1 MGVVNAEQDIAE
13 VLSDGKSCSID
24 PSCHVCGDVAVV
36 ANVTLANQRW
46 LGQLLNQ
53 TWKPMLGRNCA
64 ACFLKLPSALRFK
77 RSANSV
83 HSMGLSVDGS
93 DALIARQ
100 FF

>member
-53 TWKPMLGRNCA
+53 TWKKLRCLLPQTTERTEVQKERELRSLHGAIGRW
-64 ACFLKLPSALRFK
+64 
-77 RSANSV
+77 V
-83 HSMGLSVDGS
+83 GW

>member
-46 LGQLLNQ
+46 LGQLLNPKPE
-53 TWKPMLGRNCA
+53 TWKKLR
-64 ACFLKLPSALRFK
+64 CFLKLPSALRFK

-83 HSMGLSVDGS
+83 HSMGLSADGS
-93 DALIARQ
+93 DGMR
-100 FF
+100 

>member
-46 LGQLLNQ
+46 LG
-53 TWKPMLGRNCA
+53 
-64 ACFLKLPSALRFK
+64 
-77 RSANSV
+77 
-83 HSMGLSVDGS
+83 
-93 DALIARQ
+93 
-100 FF
+100 

>member
-46 LGQLLNQ
+46 LGQLLNLEEIALLPQ
-53 TWKPMLGRNCA
+53 TTERTEVQKERE
-64 ACFLKLPSALRFK
+64 LR
-77 RSANSV
+77 SLHGAI
-83 HSMGLSVDGS
+83 VDGS
-93 DALIARQ
+93 DGMR
-100 FF
+100 

>member
-46 LGQLLNQ
+46 LGQLLNLEEIALLPQ
-53 TWKPMLGRNCA
+53 TTERTEVQKERELRSLHGAIGRW
-64 ACFLKLPSALRFK
+64 
-77 RSANSV
+77 V
-83 HSMGLSVDGS
+83 GW